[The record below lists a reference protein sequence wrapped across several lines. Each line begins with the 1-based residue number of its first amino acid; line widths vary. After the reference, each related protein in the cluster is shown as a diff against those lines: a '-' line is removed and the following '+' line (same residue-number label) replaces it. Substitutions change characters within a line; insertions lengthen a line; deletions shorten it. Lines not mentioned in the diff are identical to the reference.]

1 MTKKLLV
8 FAALAVLASG
18 FAVFAGVG
26 LPRAGDAQGDCRGY
40 LADTA
45 DRLSAAR
52 TILYPVER
60 SGGTG
65 QSPQQDAQI
74 LFQLGQ
80 EQLNAGGPAEAN
92 EFNGDLA
99 EALAAGAE
107 ALGGGGGGA
116 APETQ
121 IAFAKSI
128 IYNADVRLDLVA
140 EFC

>member
-1 MTKKLLV
+1 MRKMFVL
-8 FAALAVLASG
+8 AACAAMASG

-26 LPRAGDAQGDCRGY
+26 LPSAGDAQGDCRGY

-45 DRLSAAR
+45 ERLSAAR

-65 QSPQQDAQI
+65 QSPQQDAQV

-80 EQLNAGGPAEAN
+80 EQLNAGGPQEAD
-92 EFNGDLA
+92 EFNGDIA

-121 IAFAKSI
+121 ITFAKAI
-128 IYNADVRLDLVA
+128 IYNADARLDLVA
-140 EFC
+140 QYC

>member
-1 MTKKLLV
+1 MRKLGVL
-8 FAALAVLASG
+8 AAFAVLASG
-18 FAVFAGVG
+18 FAVFAAVG
-26 LPRAGDAQGDCRGY
+26 RPSAGDAQGDCQGY

-45 DRLSAAR
+45 DRLSVAR

-65 QSPQQDAQI
+65 QSPQQDAQV

-80 EQLNAGGPAEAN
+80 EQINAGGPAEAN

-140 EFC
+140 QYC

>member
-1 MTKKLLV
+1 MRKLLV
-8 FAALAVLASG
+8 LATFAVVASG
-18 FAVFAGVG
+18 FAVFAAVG

-40 LADTA
+40 LSDTA
-45 DRLSAAR
+45 DRLSVAR

-60 SGGTG
+60 SGGTD
-65 QSPQQDAQI
+65 QSPQQDAQV
-74 LFQLGQ
+74 LFGLGQ
-80 EQLNAGGPAEAN
+80 EQLNAGGPAEAD

-140 EFC
+140 QFC

>member
-1 MTKKLLV
+1 MTRKLLML
-8 FAALAVLASG
+8 AACAVLAGGVAG
-18 FAVFAGVG
+18 FVGMG

-45 DRLSAAR
+45 ERLSVAR

-65 QSPQQDAQI
+65 QSAQQDAQV

-80 EQLNAGGPAEAN
+80 EQLNAGGPVEAN
-92 EFNGDLA
+92 EFNGDIA